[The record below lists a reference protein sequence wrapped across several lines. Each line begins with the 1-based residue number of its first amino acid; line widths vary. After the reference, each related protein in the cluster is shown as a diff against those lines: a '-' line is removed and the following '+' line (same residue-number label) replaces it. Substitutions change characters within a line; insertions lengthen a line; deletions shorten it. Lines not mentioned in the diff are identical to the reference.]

1 MKRAANILLI
11 TLALLVALTG
21 CYNQPVNKKEEY
33 KRSLTYSNLTD
44 SLSQDEAR
52 KAMELAGIA
61 PENIDSFFQN
71 VKSFN
76 SIIEEKSLI
85 KDGFITIDSLEP
97 EYDQLAIQEM
107 WDTKNPE
114 FIGYNCRITSFDL
127 MKNFIDI
134 GKPNTR
140 NSSQLFMDM
149 DALENSPEKLFSPI
163 EQEEFQSLFSFIPTE
178 NTKDIF
184 IHLNKVKED
193 WKSKDITFLNKDK
206 ISLISVV
213 FHSDEDSY
221 LFIGHAGVLISVE
234 DGKLLFIEKLSFQ
247 EPYQAI
253 KFDNRIELNDYLM
266 NKYDVSWNQPTAKPF
281 IMENDEL
288 LEGYRENPNN
298 PESNLK

>member
-11 TLALLVALTG
+11 TLTLLVALTG

-44 SLSQDEAR
+44 SLSQDEVR
-52 KAMELAGIA
+52 KTMELAGIA

>member
-107 WDTKNPE
+107 WDIKNPE